1 MAKLL
6 TFTFSIFQIL
16 RVTGLTIGGHL
27 RLTSALI
34 FRTIS
39 SLSAYLIMGL
49 SYTLVNLAFGVP
61 MSRRFGH
68 GGFVVY
74 WLLNTCTM
82 GAGMWPSSDVL
93 SVF

>member
-1 MAKLL
+1 
-6 TFTFSIFQIL
+6 
-16 RVTGLTIGGHL
+16 
-27 RLTSALI
+27 
-34 FRTIS
+34 
-39 SLSAYLIMGL
+39 MGL